1 MENILICGIARTGTT
16 SLLQSL
22 SKDKEII
29 HEPFNYPLPRFQK
42 KKLKYPSDFWDLKN
56 TVVKSIYYQKPQE
69 SKLDNFLFYVEF
81 SKYFDKIILLDRK
94 NFQEHLLSCINL
106 QAKIRNKVLYNE
118 EKGKYKFAYV
128 KKFSHDSPWREE
140 DLSDYDFEYAKEYK
154 FEYHLKRDKEDL
166 KKISDILKVPITYYE
181 DLFGKDRSKSLQ
193 IIKNWNIDVDSNY
206 LHDFLHPKFKYKKTK
221 RNLI

>member
-1 MENILICGIARTGTT
+1 MMFTSQMIQKRILIHEKNVKNKRCSLTTSTTYKTIMENILICGIVILMRTGTT

-56 TVVKSIYYQKPQE
+56 TVVKSIYYQKPEE

-118 EKGKYKFAYV
+118 EKGKYKFY
-128 KKFSHDSPWREE
+128 R
-140 DLSDYDFEYAKEYK
+140 
-154 FEYHLKRDKEDL
+154 
-166 KKISDILKVPITYYE
+166 
-181 DLFGKDRSKSLQ
+181 
-193 IIKNWNIDVDSNY
+193 
-206 LHDFLHPKFKYKKTK
+206 
-221 RNLI
+221 